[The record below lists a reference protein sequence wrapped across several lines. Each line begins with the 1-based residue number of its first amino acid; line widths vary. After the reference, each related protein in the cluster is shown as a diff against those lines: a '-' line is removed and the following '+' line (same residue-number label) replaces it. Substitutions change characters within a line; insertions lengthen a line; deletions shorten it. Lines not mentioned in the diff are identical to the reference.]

1 MESNEVFEM
10 TTKDEALEMAIEAL
24 NNACIKIEKWTKGG
38 KWTAGKEALA
48 KCKEALKHQEV
59 GDAEIKQM
67 LNDIEYY
74 QKRVEALEQPAQ
86 AITEG
91 SQLSNIKAGSQSEK
105 PSPPPAPKHTCT
117 YSRTINQEYPRKCI
131 HCGEVEAL
139 EQPSVAQLNNE
150 YLRDTHVDGLEQPAQ
165 EPVAW
170 ISVKDKLPNTDGK
183 YIVYGDCTNDGYQ
196 HDMAVFSESKFCK
209 YNQPTHWMQL
219 PKTPNETNTH
229 PAPSWQVLSDDEINS
244 FYEKIKWNVD
254 IKDIVIDFARAIEQ
268 ALKQKNT

>member
-1 MESNEVFEM
+1 M
-10 TTKDEALEMAIEAL
+10 TKDEALKMAIEQMNVYAHIHLCEHQCQDKDLLKAIEFCEKAL
-24 NNACIKIEKWTKGG
+24 EQ
-38 KWTAGKEALA
+38 
-48 KCKEALKHQEV
+48 QEV

-117 YSRTINQEYPRKCI
+117 YSRTMNQEYPRKCI

-139 EQPSVAQLNNE
+139 AQPSVAQLNNE

-170 ISVKDKLPNTDGK
+170 MDSEGRFRLDFKTE
-183 YIVYGDCTNDGYQ
+183 IVRSIA
-196 HDMAVFSESKFCK
+196 AVNKEIPL
-209 YNQPTHWMQL
+209 Y
-219 PKTPNETNTH
+219 TH
-229 PAPSWQVLSDDEINS
+229 PAPVWQGLSDDEIDS
-244 FYEKIKWNVD
+244 LDRWGD
-254 IKDIVIDFARAIEQ
+254 LMSPQDMIDFARAIEQ
-268 ALKQKNT
+268 ALKKKNDVS